1 MAMLSCR
8 HCEAPINSDARL
20 TQCKKCGALFPF
32 VCKACN
38 KQLRPP
44 FPVFEDERYLTLE
57 DDPLCGEHFLRK
69 CPDCQSWFKAD
80 ENPGFFRC
88 RTCADAVAKKPRSYV
103 PVQADEDDEE
113 DYYED
118 TPAPMLAGMNL
129 NPNTIIL
136 AGAGCAFVVLMF
148 FLMQG

>member
-32 VCKACN
+32 VCKVCN

-44 FPVFEDERYLTLE
+44 FPVFEDERYLTLDNE
-57 DDPLCGEHFLRK
+57 PVCGDHFLRK
-69 CPDCQSWFKAD
+69 CPDCHSWFRAD

-88 RTCADAVAKKPRSYV
+88 RKCADLAAKKPRQYV
-103 PVQADEDDEE
+103 PVVEE
-113 DYYED
+113 EEFEEVG
-118 TPAPMLAGMNL
+118 APVASAGSAGMN
-129 NPNTIIL
+129 PNTLIL
-136 AGAGCAFVVLMF
+136 AGAGCAFIALLY
-148 FLMQG
+148 FLFTG

>member
-32 VCKACN
+32 VCKSCN

-57 DDPLCGEHFLRK
+57 QEPLCGEHFLRK
-69 CPDCQSWFKAD
+69 CPDCQTWFRAD

-88 RTCADAVAKKPRSYV
+88 RSCAESVAKRPRTYA
-103 PVQADEDDEE
+103 PVAVEEDEE
-113 DYYED
+113 EEYADS
-118 TPAPMLAGMNL
+118 PAPAFAGMNL
-129 NPNTIIL
+129 NPNTLIMG
-136 AGAGCAFVVLMF
+136 GAGFAFVLLVY
-148 FLMQG
+148 FLMRTG